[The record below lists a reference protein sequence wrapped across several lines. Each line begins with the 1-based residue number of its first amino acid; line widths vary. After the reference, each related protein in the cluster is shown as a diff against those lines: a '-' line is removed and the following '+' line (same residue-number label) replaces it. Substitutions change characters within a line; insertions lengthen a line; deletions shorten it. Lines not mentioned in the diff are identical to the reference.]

1 MTKVTFVEHSGKEH
15 TIDAADGLTLMEAA
29 TKHMVPGI
37 DADCG
42 GACACATCMVFVPE
56 EWGGKLE
63 AKEDMEDTMLDFC
76 EHSAE
81 NSRLSC
87 QIKISPALEGIRVTM
102 PESQH

>member
-1 MTKVTFVEHSGKEH
+1 MTKVTFIEHNGKEH
-15 TIDAADGLTLMEAA
+15 TLDVADGLTLMEAA
-29 TKHMVPGI
+29 TKALIPGI

-42 GACACATCMVFVPE
+42 GACACATCMVFVPA
-56 EWGGKLE
+56 EWESKLA
-63 AKEDMEDTMLDFC
+63 AKEPMEETMLEFC

-87 QIKISPALEGIRVTM
+87 QIKVSPALEGIRVTM

>member
-1 MTKVTFVEHSGKEH
+1 MTKVTFIEHSGKEH

-29 TKHMVPGI
+29 TKNMIPGI

-56 EWGGKLE
+56 EWTGKLE
-63 AKEDMEDTMLDFC
+63 AKEDMEETMLDFC
-76 EHSAE
+76 EHSAA

>member
-1 MTKVTFVEHSGKEH
+1 MTKVTFIEHSGKEH
-15 TIDAADGLTLMEAA
+15 TIDVADGLTLMEGA
-29 TKHMVPGI
+29 TKALIPGI

-42 GACACATCMVFVPE
+42 GACACATCMVFIPE
-56 EWGGKLE
+56 EWAGKLAE
-63 AKEDMEDTMLDFC
+63 KEPMEDTMLDFC

-87 QIKISPALEGIRVTM
+87 QIKVSPALEGIRVTM